1 MQYPE
6 AQNSP
11 EGSNEPY
18 DPNEIIELP
27 VEDGDPHPPMQAPQG
42 PPLPVEETNV
52 AGALD
57 EDQLSAIA
65 KKVIKD
71 YKLDLDSRESWEMK
85 KADHLKLFYQT
96 DKAENPPWEGA
107 SEESIP
113 ILTEAVNQFQSR
125 TYKAFFP
132 NRNFVEAI
140 PAGQSNSEARLR
152 SERIAQHI
160 NFQLAVVDRTYKKN
174 KNQMFMAA
182 ALHGSDFTKTYFD
195 HLKRRI
201 VIERVRAQDLVV
213 PYHAGPV
220 AIEELERKTHVKSM
234 SVNNTKI
241 LHKMGFFL
249 DDAKP
254 YAGYED
260 FGLSQ
265 DAIDDQQGIEDIN
278 EYQLNEKPS
287 LILEQHC
294 ILDLDNDG
302 IAEPYIV
309 WVCLQSQKVLRIQV
323 RYEVAPDGTPLKNK
337 EPIEF
342 FTHYQFLPNP
352 DGFYGFGFGFLLAK
366 INFALN
372 KLTRMFIDAG
382 ELSTVGNLTYLISDA
397 LGIPGD
403 DFDLTMGKGIKIPR
417 SVDDISKHF
426 MKLSF
431 KGPDPAIQQ
440 AMEYLQNV
448 GQRIS
453 SSSDILAGQPDKVY
467 QPEALLSMLEQ
478 GLQLY
483 SSVQEFMGMSM
494 EEELQKVYRLNA
506 KYMQL
511 EETFLSGDSQIT
523 VTPEDY
529 QDDFRIVPIFDPKYS
544 TRSQKLA
551 KAQAELQFVT
561 SFPLTAQNPQSLY
574 LAGKRYLECLDVE
587 DIDEVLPPPNIPQP
601 VRIDD
606 QNLENAYY
614 IAPPD
619 KRPLFD
625 VFPDQD
631 HLHHIQTIDRFIS
644 VFLEGA
650 HAMQIP
656 EDQSLFP
663 AGPGTPN
670 TLGDPGIKRL
680 VVSMSNEQK
689 QELIANLLRH
699 RSQHLSFMYG
709 QMNGSMNEQ
718 GQPTVP
724 PTNPQ
729 QQIQQAPGPGG
740 NGSLAA
746 QPGDNPDLERILQLV
761 HSGSG
766 PAPMQPR

>member
-1 MQYPE
+1 MPMLPQLPGEVTSVE
-6 AQNSP
+6 ASDQ
-11 EGSNEPY
+11 PY
-18 DPNEIIELP
+18 DPNEIIEIP
-27 VEDGDPHPPMQAPQG
+27 VDDGQIPMATPPSG
-42 PPLPVEETNV
+42 PSLPVEETNL
-52 AGALD
+52 AESLD
-57 EDQLSAIA
+57 DKELKSIA
-65 KKVIKD
+65 EKVIKD
-71 YKLDLDSRESWEMK
+71 YDLDLESREAWELS
-85 KADHLKLFYQT
+85 KAAHLKLFYQT
-96 DKAENPPWEGA
+96 DSAENPPWEGA

-140 PAGQSNSEARLR
+140 PAGQSNSDARLR
-152 SERIAQHI
+152 SERIAAHM
-160 NFQLAVVDRTYKKN
+160 NFQLGTLDRTYKRN
-174 KNQMFMAA
+174 KNQMFMAT

-195 HLKRRI
+195 HLKRRV

-213 PYHAGPV
+213 PYHVGPV
-220 AIEELERKTHVKSM
+220 AIEDLDRKTHVKLT

-241 LHKMGFFL
+241 LNKMGFYSEV
-249 DDAKP
+249 AKP
-254 YAGYED
+254 YTGENDAGPT
-260 FGLSQ
+260 Q
-265 DAIDDQQGIEDIN
+265 DAVDDQQGIEEVN
-278 EYQLNEKPS
+278 EYQENEKPA
-287 LILEQHC
+287 LVLEQHC
-294 ILDLDNDG
+294 LLDLDQDG
-302 IAEPYIV
+302 ISEPYIV
-309 WVCLQSQKVLRIQV
+309 WVCRESRKVLRIQV
-323 RYEVAPDGTPLKNK
+323 RYEVDQNGAPVKNK

-426 MKLSF
+426 MKLEF

-440 AMEYLQNV
+440 AIEYLQTV
-448 GQRIS
+448 AQRIS
-453 SSSDILAGQPDKVY
+453 SSSDIMAGQPDKVY

-483 SSVQEFMGMSM
+483 SSVQEFMGVSM
-494 EEELQKVYRLNA
+494 EDELQKVYRLNA
-506 KYMQL
+506 KYMQM

-551 KAQAELQFVT
+551 KAQAVMQFVT
-561 SFPLTAQNPQSLY
+561 QYPLTAQNPQSLY

-587 DIDEVLPPPNIPQP
+587 DIDEMFPQPDIPQP

-619 KRPLFD
+619 KRPMFD
-625 VFPDQD
+625 VFADQD
-631 HLHHIQTIDRFIS
+631 HMAHIQTIDRFIS

-656 EDQSLFP
+656 EDTTLS
-663 AGPGTPN
+663 ANGPGGPN

-680 VVSMSNEQK
+680 VASMSNEQK

-709 QMNGSMNEQ
+709 QMNGAMDEQ
-718 GQPTVP
+718 GNPI
-724 PTNPQ
+724 NPQ
-729 QQIQQAPGPGG
+729 QQNQQAPGQGR
-740 NGSLAA
+740 NGSLGA
-746 QPGDNPDLERILQLV
+746 QPGDNADLERILQLV

-766 PAPMQPR
+766 IAPMQPR